1 MKKYCIFSAQY
12 LPHMGGVERYTHN
25 LAKKLIEDGNEV
37 VVVTSNIYK
46 LQEYERMDGIPV
58 YRLPCW
64 SLLEGRYP
72 VLKMNSRF
80 FKINKVLKNRNFDMI
95 IVNTRFYPHSL
106 YGMILAR
113 KMKSKC
119 ITLDHGTSHLSVHN
133 KFLDFVGAIFEHTL
147 TKVDQIFCK
156 DYYGVSKA
164 CNEWLAHFHIKAKG
178 VLYNSIE
185 LEEVKTVQKNIS
197 ELYRKKYDIP
207 DKAIVITFTGR
218 LLKEKGL
225 PSLLNVVERINKE
238 RKDVYLF
245 IAGDGDMGDEVKS
258 RSNEQII
265 PVGRID
271 FEQIVALLT
280 DSDIFCLPSFSE
292 GFSTSILEAAA
303 CGCYILTTARGGAR
317 ELLINDEYGC
327 VIQNNDE
334 ELLYNALIETIN
346 NPEKRKRGIDL
357 TYKRIEK
364 CFTWEILSKQVERI
378 CED

>member
-133 KFLDFVGAIFEHTL
+133 RFWDT
-147 TKVDQIFCK
+147 
-156 DYYGVSKA
+156 VS
-164 CNEWLAHFHIKAKG
+164 
-178 VLYNSIE
+178 
-185 LEEVKTVQKNIS
+185 T
-197 ELYRKKYDIP
+197 
-207 DKAIVITFTGR
+207 
-218 LLKEKGL
+218 
-225 PSLLNVVERINKE
+225 
-238 RKDVYLF
+238 
-245 IAGDGDMGDEVKS
+245 
-258 RSNEQII
+258 
-265 PVGRID
+265 
-271 FEQIVALLT
+271 
-280 DSDIFCLPSFSE
+280 
-292 GFSTSILEAAA
+292 
-303 CGCYILTTARGGAR
+303 
-317 ELLINDEYGC
+317 
-327 VIQNNDE
+327 
-334 ELLYNALIETIN
+334 
-346 NPEKRKRGIDL
+346 
-357 TYKRIEK
+357 
-364 CFTWEILSKQVERI
+364 
-378 CED
+378 